1 MENLKKITWE
11 DSSHLKGKNEEQK
24 FSHEVNG
31 NFQIFLIQFQKKI
44 RNLEKKGKVSI
55 YQTE

>member
-1 MENLKKITWE
+1 MSDTAQDNSLWKIKKKNTWE

-44 RNLEKKGKVSI
+44 RNLEK
-55 YQTE
+55 